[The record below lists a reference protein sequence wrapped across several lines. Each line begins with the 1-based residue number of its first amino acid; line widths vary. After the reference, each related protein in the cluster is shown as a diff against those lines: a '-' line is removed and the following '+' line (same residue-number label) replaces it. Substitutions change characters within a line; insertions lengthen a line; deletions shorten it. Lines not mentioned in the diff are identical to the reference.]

1 MVNRVAV
8 AVLAA
13 ALAATVAAGEGKEAA
28 RLKDAAEV
36 LNEIMGAPDDA
47 IPGDLLARAECV
59 AAIPSV
65 TKLALGFSGRVGR
78 GAVSCRRGETMG
90 GAWGP
95 PSMISIGGGG
105 FGLQIGGTAS
115 DVVLLVMNKK
125 GAEHLLRSKF
135 TLGGD
140 AAAAAGPKGRSAA
153 VATDATMNAEILT
166 YARSR
171 GLFAGVSLEGA
182 SLRPDNDANKAI
194 YGKKV
199 EARDLLLEGKHGT
212 PAAAQVFIAALQ
224 KHAPKNVS
232 AKVNK

>member
-1 MVNRVAV
+1 MKRTAV

-13 ALAATVAAGEGKEAA
+13 ALAATLSAADSKEVE
-28 RLKDAAEV
+28 RLKDSAEV
-36 LNEIMGAPDDA
+36 LNEIMGAPDDS

-59 AAIPSV
+59 AVIPGV
-65 TKLALGFSGRVGR
+65 KKLALGFSGRAGR

-105 FGLQIGGTAS
+105 FGLQIGGTSS

-125 GAEHLLRSKF
+125 GAQHLLRSKF

-166 YARSR
+166 YARTR

-182 SLRPDNDANKAI
+182 SLRPDNDANKVI

-199 EARDLLLEGKHGT
+199 EAKELLLEGKHGT
-212 PAAAQVFIAALQ
+212 PAAAQVLIAALQ
-224 KHAPKNVS
+224 KHAPRNLS
-232 AKVNK
+232 AK